1 MACYLWDIHDL
12 EDRWAAKVYSPLVL
26 LCGPNSM
33 GAFKLD
39 VIRLVRS
46 SSFSCRQ
53 RIKRMDAPVV

>member
-1 MACYLWDIHDL
+1 LKIAGPP
-12 EDRWAAKVYSPLVL
+12 RFYSPLDL